1 MTSSNRYGSSKGPYR
16 RKAPKRPI
24 VDPTIGLDPSI
35 TQVWTDGACAGNP
48 GPGGWGWVTPE
59 GREGNGGALH
69 TTNQRM
75 EVQAALEAIR
85 AIGDRPLAIV
95 SDSSYLT
102 NCFQK
107 FWWKGWLARGWKNS
121 QGAPVASIDLWEPLI
136 DLAVFGGVSITD
148 DPART
153 PVPTGISFLW
163 VKGHAGFA
171 LNERA
176 DELAVAGRYLAVA

>member
-1 MTSSNRYGSSKGPYR
+1 MTYSSGRSGYKGPYR
-16 RKAPKRPI
+16 RKTSKRPV
-24 VDPTIGLDPSI
+24 VDPTIGLDPAI

-48 GPGGWGWVTPE
+48 GPGGWGWVTPD
-59 GREGNGGALH
+59 GRTGSGGERQ

-75 EVQAALEAIR
+75 EVLAALEAIR
-85 AIGDRPLAIV
+85 TLPERPLAIV

-107 FWWKGWLARGWKNS
+107 VWWKGWLARGWKNS
-121 QGAPVASIDLWEPLI
+121 QGAPVANVDLWVPII
-136 DLAVFGGVSITD
+136 DLAVFGGVTIEEN
-148 DPART
+148 PQRV
-153 PVPTGISFLW
+153 PVDTGISFLW

-176 DELAVAGRYLAVA
+176 DELAVAGRDLAVR